1 MDDLFDSRD
10 SGAIDLARRLEAFA
24 EARLTPSVASTT
36 ALRGAVMAA
45 AHRRAALLAAEAAAQ
60 AAAANPTVVTDVP
73 TRARHGHASWRRP
86 LVALLA
92 GGLTLGVLAGTA
104 FAAQP
109 GGLLYDAR
117 MWAETATLPA
127 GGIDRA
133 EAEVHRLE
141 DRLAEAIRASAAGDG
156 QALDAALAA
165 YAAIVAE
172 AGAGSAGDPAAN
184 AVIEAA
190 VMPPCRDPD
199 RPGPRSAAACP
210 GGDPEC
216 ARLEHQGPRRHRPRH
231 PGGHRRKRRQ
241 WRDRGQRRDRRQ
253 WRDRGSGGTGGNG
266 GGGMPVG
273 PAATPTAKPPKPTPP
288 ADDKAPKP
296 QATDHRPP
304 NGPGGRTNP
313 PASSARP

>member
-36 ALRGAVMAA
+36 VLRGALMAA
-45 AHRRAALLAAEAAAQ
+45 AHRRAALLAADAAVEAAASS
-60 AAAANPTVVTDVP
+60 PPVVTDTPVP
-73 TRARHGHASWRRP
+73 TGHMSWRRP

-109 GGLLYDAR
+109 GGLLYEAR
-117 MWAETATLPA
+117 IWTEMATLPA
-127 GGIDRA
+127 SGVDRA
-133 EAEVHRLE
+133 RAEVHRLD
-141 DRLAEAIRASAAGDG
+141 DRLAEASRASAAGDEP
-156 QALDAALAA
+156 AVEAALAA
-165 YAAIVAE
+165 YATIVAE

-190 VMPPCRDPD
+190 LTRHVAVLTAL
-199 RPGPRSAAACP
+199 AAEVP
-210 GGDPEC
+210 LP
-216 ARLEHQGPRRHRPRH
+216 ARAAIQNALDSSTKVLNDIDQATP
-231 PGGHRRKRRQ
+231 
-241 WRDRGQRRDRRQ
+241 
-253 WRDRGSGGTGGNG
+253 GGNG
-266 GGGMPVG
+266 GSGGNGGAGGNGGSGGSGGNGVNGTPGGPV
-273 PAATPTAKPPKPTPP
+273 ATPTDKPKPTPP
-288 ADDKAPKP
+288 GHDKTPKP

-304 NGPGGRTNP
+304 NGQGGPPNP

>member
-36 ALRGAVMAA
+36 VLRGAVMAA
-45 AHRRAALLAAEAAAQ
+45 AHRRAALLAADAAAQ
-60 AAAANPTVVTDVP
+60 AATPSPTVATGVP
-73 TRARHGHASWRRP
+73 VRRDQGHASWRRP

-117 MWAETATLPA
+117 IWTEMATLPA
-127 GGIDRA
+127 GGVDRA
-133 EAEVHRLE
+133 QAEVHRLE
-141 DRLAEAIRASAAGDG
+141 DRLAEAIRASAAGDEP
-156 QALDAALAA
+156 AVEAALAA

-190 VMPPCRDPD
+190 LIRHVAVLTALALEVPLPAR
-199 RPGPRSAAACP
+199 AAIQNALDSSTKVLNDIDHATP
-210 GGDPEC
+210 GGTD
-216 ARLEHQGPRRHRPRH
+216 GN
-231 PGGHRRKRRQ
+231 
-241 WRDRGQRRDRRQ
+241 
-253 WRDRGSGGTGGNG
+253 GGTGGSGGSGGNG
-266 GGGMPVG
+266 GAGGNGGSGGNGTPVG
-273 PAATPTAKPPKPTPP
+273 PAATPPSKAPKPTPP
-288 ADDKAPKP
+288 GHDRTPKP
-296 QATDHRPP
+296 QATDHRQP
-304 NGPGGRTNP
+304 NGPGITSNP